1 MNRRVLIGIVIAVV
15 GVGLIG
21 LGIVAINNVLKR
33 SLAPPVQ
40 ATPVAE
46 ATTDIVI
53 TSHDLAVGAV
63 INREDVQLATVPV
76 SLVPRDAL
84 LTIESALGKLVMV
97 HLVQGEMVLQHHL
110 ADPTNVSHD
119 IGYIIGEDEVLM
131 AFPSTDLMSGL
142 GVLQR
147 GDNVDI
153 FASLTVEVTPTNT
166 TPGVVTSAEEEQ
178 PISRLFTFDAFQRV
192 QVSAIVADV
201 VNQEG
206 NTTPTQQG
214 QAQPTPNPANVRVR
228 AYLLAMKSQD
238 ALVLKNLRD
247 AGATFDIVLRSPTS
261 NELFTVSPVTVEY
274 LIQRFEL
281 QIPR

>member
-1 MNRRVLIGIVIAVV
+1 MNRRVLIGIIIAVV

-21 LGIVAINNVLKR
+21 LGILVINNILRR
-33 SLAPPVQ
+33 SLEAPAQPTQ
-40 ATPVAE
+40 IAE
-46 ATTDIVI
+46 STTDIVI
-53 TSHDLAVGAV
+53 TTHDLAVGAV

-76 SLVPRDAL
+76 SLVPRDAM
-84 LTIESALGKLVMV
+84 LTIESVLGKIAMV

-119 IGYIIGEDEVLM
+119 IGYIIGNDQVLM

-153 FASLTVEVTPTNT
+153 FASLTVEITPTST
-166 TPGVVTSAEEEQ
+166 TPGVVAGQEQ
-178 PISRLFTFDAFQRV
+178 EQTITRLFTFDAFQRV
-192 QVSAIVADV
+192 QVSAIVAEV
-201 VNQEG
+201 INQES
-206 NTTPTQQG
+206 NTTPTQG
-214 QAQPTPNPANVRVR
+214 QAQPTPSPSNVRVR
-228 AYLLAMKSQD
+228 AYLLAMNSQD

-274 LIQRFEL
+274 LLQRYEL